1 MLCSKPAFSL
11 SSFTFI
17 KRLFSFSLLS
27 AIMEVLSAY
36 LRLVILLLAILIP
49 ACDSSSPAFH
59 MLNSARKLNKQGNK
73 IKGGRKYIQILAKGC
88 LGEFLLI
95 CKYFFLF
102 YGRKHFN
109 QKFIMAVYHVLQ
121 VSPQKQKW

>member
-1 MLCSKPAFSL
+1 
-11 SSFTFI
+11 
-17 KRLFSFSLLS
+17 
-27 AIMEVLSAY
+27 
-36 LRLVILLLAILIP
+36 
-49 ACDSSSPAFH
+49 